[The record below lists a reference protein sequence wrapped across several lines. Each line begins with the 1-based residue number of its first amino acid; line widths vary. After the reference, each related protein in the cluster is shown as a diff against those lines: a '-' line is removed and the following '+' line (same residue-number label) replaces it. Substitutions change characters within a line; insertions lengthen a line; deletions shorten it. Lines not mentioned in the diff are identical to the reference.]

1 MLMVSIY
8 VCELCCC
15 YFLNLKWAPLGEHT
29 CYRFIGE
36 VAWWSSSAQST
47 FLYSAAPRQTK
58 SEISHFFSLSLAGAW
73 AEPHSREKSHCTKNI
88 ILFSSLPFKQQH
100 QNTVH
105 MSLLEVHTSHVFPS
119 IHLLRVNVVLVPFSG
134 RESCRESKKDARL
147 LLHCVPLSRLDA
159 MAKFC
164 ILSRVGGFHAP
175 LCAAGAAAPH
185 FK

>member
-1 MLMVSIY
+1 MLMVFIY

-134 RESCRESKKDARL
+134 RERAAERARKMCASCFI
-147 LLHCVPLSRLDA
+147 VFLSRA
-159 MAKFC
+159 
-164 ILSRVGGFHAP
+164 
-175 LCAAGAAAPH
+175 
-185 FK
+185 